1 MIGKAAPVVP
11 LLQSAATWGDMTKSF
26 EEYFAVSRNVILSEL
41 QAMRCDKFEVGKYI
55 ASFNQ
60 VKAKYYW

>member
-11 LLQSAATWGDMTKSF
+11 ILQTAATSGDMAKSF
-26 EEYFAVSRNVILSEL
+26 EEYFSVSRNVILSEL

-55 ASFNQ
+55 A
-60 VKAKYYW
+60 